1 MVYLNK
7 SSNIIT
13 LPKYYRVNGDYTLT
27 LVNNLGKQVYTFDNL
42 TNISDLDYYYKFEI
56 SVSDMPTGEYN
67 MTLMCG
73 EFKVLDG
80 MVTVGDYKRSNTEYE
95 HKNNT
100 FIQYG
105 DN

>member
-7 SSNIIT
+7 SSESIT
-13 LPKYYRVNGDYTLT
+13 LPKHYKISGDYTLT
-27 LVNNLGKQVYTFDNL
+27 LINNLGKQVYTFDNL
-42 TNISDLDYYYKFEI
+42 NDISELDYYYMFEI

-67 MTLMCG
+67 LSLKCG
-73 EFKVLDG
+73 DFEVLVG
-80 MVTVGDYKRSNTEYE
+80 MVTIGDYKRKNTEYE